1 MPTMMERLEAMLAR
15 GQDNMLL
22 RYTLGKAY
30 AEAQRYDLAC
40 THLRAA
46 LAFDEHYSVAW
57 KWLGKALLGLDQ
69 REQARQAWERGL
81 ACASE
86 RGDQQVVRELQ
97 VFLKRLD
104 KDTQADG

>member
-1 MPTMMERLEAMLAR
+1 MQEMTERLEAMLAR

-30 AEAQRYDLAC
+30 AEQERYDAAC
-40 THLRAA
+40 EHLRAA
-46 LAFDEHYSVAW
+46 LAFDERYSVAW
-57 KWLGKALLGLDQ
+57 KWLGKALLGQ
-69 REQARQAWERGL
+69 GKPAEARQAWQRGV

-86 RGDQQVVRELQ
+86 RGDQQVLRELQ

-104 KDTQADG
+104 KAGQ